1 MYVSCMPELLR
12 AWHPAVPSV
21 REVYHAAFD
30 HAYPPHAHDG
40 WTVMLVDAGAVS
52 YDLGRSAHIAAPGAV
67 TVLPPGISHNGR
79 STVDGRIY
87 RKRVVYLDSAW
98 LPGQAS
104 GLSVSRPTL
113 TSPAALSAARRIH
126 AALAEPGDL
135 LAAEHWTLAMQQLI
149 LAHLGSAA
157 SRLDDAPLARR
168 VHALLDERFSESF
181 TIADVASEFGV
192 HPSHLARGF
201 TQTYGLAPHQY
212 VLSRRID
219 LARRMLVDGASPAS
233 AAAHAGFFDQAH
245 LTRHFRRV
253 LGTTPGAFAT
263 P

>member
-1 MYVSCMPELLR
+1 M
-12 AWHPAVPSV
+12 PSV

-40 WTVMLVDAGAVS
+40 WTVMIVDAGAVS

-79 STVDGRIY
+79 SAVEGRIY

-98 LPGQAS
+98 LPGRAA

-113 TSPAALSAARRIH
+113 TSVAALSAARRVH

-135 LAAEHWTLAMQQLI
+135 LAAEHWTLALQRQI
-149 LAHLGSAA
+149 LAHLGTA
-157 SRLDDAPLARR
+157 SGRRGDAPLARR

-181 TIADVASEFGV
+181 TIAEVAAEFGV
-192 HPSHLARGF
+192 HPSHLTRAF
-201 TQTYGLAPHQY
+201 SETYGLAPHQY

-219 LARRMLVDGASPAS
+219 LARRMLVDGASPAA

-253 LGTTPGAFAT
+253 LGTTPGAFAAR
-263 P
+263 